1 MNDPCKFCGMP
12 VDSNCPCWNDNE
24 DSDVYDHNYDD
35 EYDDYD
41 DDYDYDDEY
50 EEDE

>member
-12 VDSNCPCWNDNE
+12 VDSNCPCWSDNE
-24 DSDVYDHNYDD
+24 DSTTYDYDD

-41 DDYDYDDEY
+41 DEYEDDEY